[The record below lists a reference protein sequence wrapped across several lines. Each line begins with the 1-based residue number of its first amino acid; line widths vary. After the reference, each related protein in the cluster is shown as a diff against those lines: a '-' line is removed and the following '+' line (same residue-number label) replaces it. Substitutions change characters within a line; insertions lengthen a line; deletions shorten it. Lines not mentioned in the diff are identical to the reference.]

1 MDQEGDDDEDM
12 QDAPVL
18 TQKVDKDQASS
29 SSDKDD
35 SDENDNEDN
44 GDSDNSEESKLDD
57 KYNPANGDN
66 EQPDELDFQEVKLCT
81 KHAAFIRHRPNEG
94 YFIHYATQNE
104 RSQQAVERQ
113 KIPVD
118 ERYAPAIQ
126 SVIDRYPKYCSI
138 KELPGYGENPEMME
152 FITEL
157 TELQILLVQ

>member
-18 TQKVDKDQASS
+18 TQKVEKDQASS
-29 SSDKDD
+29 SSDKG
-35 SDENDNEDN
+35 SDENEDEDN
-44 GDSDNSEESKLDD
+44 GDNDDSEESKLDD
-57 KYNPANGDN
+57 KYDPVNGANDNPD
-66 EQPDELDFQEVKLCT
+66 DLDFQEVKLCT
-81 KHAAFIRHRPNEG
+81 KHAAFIRHRPSEG
-94 YFIHYATQNE
+94 HFIHYATQNE

-113 KIPVD
+113 KIPID

-126 SVIDRYPKYCSI
+126 SVIDRYPQYCKI
-138 KELPGYGENPEMME
+138 EELPGYGENPEMME